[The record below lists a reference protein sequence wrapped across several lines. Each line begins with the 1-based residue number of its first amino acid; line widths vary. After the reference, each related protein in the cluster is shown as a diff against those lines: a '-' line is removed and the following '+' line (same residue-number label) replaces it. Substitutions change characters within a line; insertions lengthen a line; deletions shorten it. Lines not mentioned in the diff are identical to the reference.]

1 MTTDLLTAKCLPTDH
16 LITDLKTTDL
26 TKTDRMTTDLTTT
39 DLTTTD
45 LMTTD
50 HLTTDVESGIFND
63 NDSFLLRPLDPQF
76 PHSWFSCNFVGW
88 NRSVAAGALTNFL
101 QSTH

>member
-1 MTTDLLTAKCLPTDH
+1 MTTDLLTAECLPTDH

-26 TKTDRMTTDLTTT
+26 K
-39 DLTTTD
+39 TTD

-63 NDSFLLRPLDPQF
+63 NDSFLDPWILNFHIRGSSAILLDGIGQ
-76 PHSWFSCNFVGW
+76 
-88 NRSVAAGALTNFL
+88 
-101 QSTH
+101 

>member
-1 MTTDLLTAKCLPTDH
+1 
-16 LITDLKTTDL
+16 
-26 TKTDRMTTDLTTT
+26 MTTDLTTT

-63 NDSFLLRPLDPQF
+63 NDSFLDPWILNFHIRGSAAILLDGIGQ
-76 PHSWFSCNFVGW
+76 
-88 NRSVAAGALTNFL
+88 
-101 QSTH
+101 